1 MSEQKIKAIYGT
13 RDILPEEA
21 GKWERIITTVS
32 GMCKVFN
39 YEFLM
44 PPIFEATELF
54 ARGIGRTSDVVTKE
68 MYSFEDLGGRS
79 LTLRPEGTASIVRA
93 FIEHSLGASGRL
105 VKVWYAGPMF
115 RQERPQA
122 GRYRQFYQFGAEA
135 IGSLDPALDAELI
148 DLNYRI
154 LSELGVRDL
163 RLAINSIGMPED
175 RKAHR
180 KAFEHFVK
188 PDLEKFCPDCRRRF
202 RVNPLRMFDCKE
214 ETCRRLLA
222 DAPVVFD
229 YLGDENREH
238 FEKTLG
244 YLDIAEVPYEI
255 NKRLVRGLDYYTRTA
270 WEFVSVELG
279 SQDSVSGGGRYD
291 LLVEQLN
298 GPPTPGIGFAAG
310 IERILATMATDEGEK
325 DGREFGFFIL
335 VGDPRYR
342 EEGIRLLK
350 AIRSLD
356 IPADTDYQGRSLK
369 SQMKLADKSRMLF
382 ALILAETEISA
393 GNVAVRNL
401 QDSDQFEISLAQIYG
416 SGNSMELGEAIEKA
430 QRS

>member
-1 MSEQKIKAIYGT
+1 MSDEKIKSIYGT

-21 GKWERIITTVS
+21 AKWRKIIRTVAEL
-32 GMCKVFN
+32 CEAFN
-39 YEFLM
+39 YELLL

-79 LTLRPEGTASIVRA
+79 LTLRPEGTASVVRA
-93 FIEHSLGASGRL
+93 YIEHSLGAAGKI

-135 IGSLDPALDAELI
+135 IGSLDPALDAEVI

-154 LSELGVRDL
+154 LSELGVEDL
-163 RLAINSIGMPED
+163 RLEINTIGMPED

-180 KAFEHFVK
+180 EAFESFVK
-188 PDLEKFCPDCRRRF
+188 PSLEKFCADCRRRF

-229 YLGDENREH
+229 YLGDDNREH
-238 FEKTLG
+238 FEKVLE
-244 YLDIAEVPYEI
+244 YLAVAEVPYTI

-270 WEFVSVELG
+270 WEFISGKLG

-291 LLVEQLN
+291 LLVEQLS

-310 IERILATMATDEGEK
+310 IERILTTMTSDESGK
-325 DGREFGFFIL
+325 VRRDFGFFIV
-335 VGDPRYR
+335 VGDPQYKV
-342 EEGIRLLK
+342 EAVGLLK
-350 AIRSLD
+350 TIRSLG
-356 IPADTDYQGRSLK
+356 IPADTDYQGRSFK
-369 SQMKLADKSRMLF
+369 SQMKLADRSSMLY
-382 ALILAETEISA
+382 ALILAESEMSA
-393 GNVAVRNL
+393 GKVAVRDL
-401 QDSDQFEISLAQIYG
+401 RDSKQFELSLTQIYG
-416 SGNSMELGEAIEKA
+416 AGNSTELGEIIEKG